1 MDNKKVSYNFAASFD
16 NDVCKHRYQ
25 IAKLNKIIDMA
36 TKKKKLDVV
45 GTLRAL
51 KPGDTITFVIA
62 GAGVETTYNS
72 LRAIKSKYQLKVSVL
87 SIDNGLRAQVTAL

>member
-1 MDNKKVSYNFAASFD
+1 
-16 NDVCKHRYQ
+16 
-25 IAKLNKIIDMA
+25 MA

-51 KPGDTITFVIA
+51 KPGDTITFVVA
-62 GAGVETTYNS
+62 GAGAETTYNS
-72 LRAIKSKYQLKVSVL
+72 LRAIKAKHQLNVSVL